1 MNEQNVFIMTVKY
14 LPGIG
19 NKLYMWLLVMLILQ
33 HNVTFS
39 YFLFHGILFPLQQ
52 TCYFLNIELK
62 YQGCQHTRLRCS
74 LALGVSLNVE
84 EETDS

>member
-39 YFLFHGILFPLQQ
+39 YFLFHGI
-52 TCYFLNIELK
+52 
-62 YQGCQHTRLRCS
+62 
-74 LALGVSLNVE
+74 
-84 EETDS
+84 